1 MGSSL
6 AGVFEVFHRVLAT
19 RLREAA
25 TAEPTA
31 LPALVAAICDSC
43 ARSEHTYLHAQQL
56 LAALGRGKDGAHQHE
71 PFTHACWRGARTGL
85 CSVRSAASTCRIDK
99 HAVGWQPR

>member
-25 TAEPTA
+25 TAEPAA
-31 LPALVAAICDSC
+31 LPAIVAVCDSC

-56 LAALGRGKDGAHQHE
+56 LSGSGA
-71 PFTHACWRGARTGL
+71 ART
-85 CSVRSAASTCRIDK
+85 VRDMLQR
-99 HAVGWQPR
+99 